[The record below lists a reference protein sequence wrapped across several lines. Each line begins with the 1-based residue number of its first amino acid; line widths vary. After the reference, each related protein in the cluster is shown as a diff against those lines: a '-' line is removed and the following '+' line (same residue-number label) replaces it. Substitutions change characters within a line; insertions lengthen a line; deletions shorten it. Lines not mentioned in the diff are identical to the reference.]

1 MCRINLLKFLMF
13 VTDWRDVIRVGAV
26 DCANDANN
34 QLCRDLEV
42 MYYPMI
48 KLFPPNSDETFLGET
63 YDKGTVDEMR
73 KAVVTKLIT
82 HQKSLDKVESRVN
95 LKPLTHSNLD
105 DQLWN
110 DLPSDVMYLVLVSEP
125 EDSTVGSEVV
135 LDLSRTRE
143 VIIRLLSPSNV
154 HLSQV
159 VGIEQGSNGVVVVER
174 DLSLTKLKIVDFT
187 RITLNKAVREF
198 LISHGVEVPP
208 DLPVSEVVIAP
219 EVNIGDV
226 MAIMQM
232 EEEIKKQLQT
242 KTLST
247 VAFQIDLEGAIRYS
261 LKNEV
266 PLHRNITGVQLNAL
280 KNYLA
285 VLIKY
290 FPIGQHGVDF
300 LKHLNRVGIGE
311 KEEVRGKEFRQTFLQ
326 LENEYKPFLAEQG
339 WIGCRGSK
347 PEFRGYPCSLWTLF
361 HALTVHEEIIDR
373 HKPKEVPEVV
383 DAMAGYIKNFFT
395 CSDCAAHFTEMA
407 KTIAGNVT
415 TQNDSILWLWSAHN
429 RVNMRLA
436 GDATEDPEH
445 KKVQFPSKEAC
456 PACHTT
462 DGSWNKTEVL
472 KFLKHMFSNIVY
484 IQKNDLTTST
494 TTVAPSAKVEYDKSL
509 RNEIYGEELG
519 YTHKQVDK
527 RTAWDFNVFDISL
540 CVVLYVCSVAI
551 LILVCIKFVFK
562 RSYRKKPYIHD
573 ILSKV

>member
-1 MCRINLLKFLMF
+1 MFVF

-48 KLFPPNSDETFLGET
+48 KLFPPNSVETALGET

-73 KAVVTKLIT
+73 KAVVTNLIT
-82 HQKSLDKVESRVN
+82 HQKSLDKVESRVI
-95 LKPLTHSNLD
+95 LKPLTNSNLD
-105 DQLWN
+105 AQLWN

-135 LDLSRTRE
+135 LDLSRTKE
-143 VIIRLLSPSNV
+143 VIIRLLGPSNV
-154 HLSQV
+154 HLSQL
-159 VGIEQGSNGVVVVER
+159 VGIEQGSNGAVVVER
-174 DLSLTKLKIVDFT
+174 DLSLTKLQLVDFT

-198 LISHGVEVPP
+198 LISHGVEVSP

-290 FPIGQHGVDF
+290 FPIGQHGIEF

-361 HALTVHEEIIDR
+361 HTLTVHEEIKDR
-373 HKPKEVPEVV
+373 HKTNEGPEVV

-415 TQNDSILWLWSAHN
+415 TQNNSILWLWSAHN

-462 DGSWNKTEVL
+462 DGSWNQTEVL

-494 TTVAPSAKVEYDKSL
+494 TTVAPSAKVEYDKNL

>member
-1 MCRINLLKFLMF
+1 MF

-48 KLFPPNSDETFLGET
+48 KLFPPSSDETFLGET

-95 LKPLTHSNLD
+95 LKPLIHSNLD
-105 DQLWN
+105 GQLWN

-135 LDLSRTRE
+135 LDLSRTKE

-174 DLSLTKLKIVDFT
+174 DLSLTKLQLVDFT
-187 RITLNKAVREF
+187 RITLNKAVREY
-198 LISHGVEVPP
+198 LISHGVGVPP

-361 HALTVHEEIIDR
+361 HTLTVHEEIIDR

-415 TQNDSILWLWSAHN
+415 TQNNSILWLWSAHN
-429 RVNMRLA
+429 RVNMRLT

>member
-1 MCRINLLKFLMF
+1 MF

>member
-1 MCRINLLKFLMF
+1 MF

-48 KLFPPNSDETFLGET
+48 KLFPPNSVETALGET
-63 YDKGTVDEMR
+63 YEKGTVDEMR

-82 HQKSLDKVESRVN
+82 HQKSLDKVESRAN

-135 LDLSRTRE
+135 LDLSRTKE
-143 VIIRLLSPSNV
+143 VIIRLLSPSNL
-154 HLSQV
+154 HLRQV
-159 VGIEQGSNGVVVVER
+159 VGIEQGSNGAVVVER
-174 DLSLTKLKIVDFT
+174 DLSLTKLQLEDLT
-187 RITLNKAVREF
+187 RITLNKAVRDF
-198 LISHGVEVPP
+198 LISHGVEVLP

-280 KNYLA
+280 KNYLN

-290 FPIGQHGVDF
+290 FPIGHHGVDF

-311 KEEVRGKEFRQTFLQ
+311 KEEVRGKEFRQAFLQ
-326 LENEYKPFLAEQG
+326 LENEYKPFLPEQG

-361 HALTVHEEIIDR
+361 HALTVHEEIKDR
-373 HKPKEVPEVV
+373 HKAKEGPEVV

-462 DGSWNKTEVL
+462 DGSWNQTEVL
-472 KFLKHMFSNIVY
+472 KFLKNMFSNIVY

-519 YTHKQVDK
+519 YTRKQVDK